1 MLAVGKGLRS
11 VAAAAAMFLAPA
23 VAQAELTGLST
34 DGWFSWRVSAVETT
48 PDWCCYEWN
57 SGVAQRK
64 GCDLDGRH
72 GGYGGSDKYSESPE
86 QMQIYALMRGGE
98 PSKIRALSPRCAV
111 TAGTAITNLGFV
123 SSGDSVGW
131 LTNYVAPRTDISGD
145 VLAAIASHDGDRSQ
159 RILVDVA
166 QNDENIENR
175 KNALFWMG
183 QVRGVESASDIEG
196 IARDDR
202 NAEMREHAIF
212 VLSQLPGERGVDA
225 LLAVVK
231 DQDRQRQDR
240 KRALFWLAQ
249 SESDRALDYVEQLLI
264 VK

>member
-1 MLAVGKGLRS
+1 MRKGLRAGVL
-11 VAAAAAMFLAPA
+11 VAALFLAPA
-23 VAQAELTGLST
+23 VARAELPGLSS
-34 DGWFSWRVSAVETT
+34 DGWYSWRVPAVETA

-57 SGVAQRK
+57 LGVAERK

-72 GGYGGSDKYSESPE
+72 GGYGGSDRYSESPG
-86 QMQIYALMRGGE
+86 QIQLYTLMRNGE

-111 TAGTAITNLGFV
+111 TAGTAITDLGIV
-123 SSGDSVGW
+123 SSGDSVEW
-131 LTNYVAPRTDISGD
+131 LKDHIAPRTDISGD
-145 VLAAIASHDGDRSQ
+145 VLAAIASHDGHRSQ
-159 RILVDVA
+159 RILLDVA
-166 QNDENIENR
+166 KDVEDIENR
-175 KNALFWMG
+175 KDALFWMG
-183 QVRGVESASDIEG
+183 KIRGIESAVDIES

-212 VLSQLPGERGVDA
+212 VLSQLPDERGVDA
-225 LLAVVK
+225 LVAVVK

-264 VK
+264 EN